1 MVRDQH
7 LREAAERGDV
17 ATVERVLMKG
27 PALVNASCGRT
38 GWTALHSSADRGRL
52 NVLKVLL
59 AVRADPGLRTARGAT
74 ALALA
79 SASGHTECVKALLD
93 AGADPAQAAGRSDR
107 TALHGAMRLNRP
119 EVVRALVACGADP
132 DRSSLSGVTA
142 RELGGAVSTERY
154 TWQNHTATKILGD
167 PFYLSA
173 AELEQYPP
181 LDDVLHSGVY
191 AAEAQ
196 QWAAES
202 VQPQSVP
209 SAPVAGKASPAD
221 VPMVHEDAESDPQ
234 TAALAAALAA
244 EAEVA
249 KVEAER
255 KQAEVA
261 EAQKAAKEAAEANAA
276 RLLAAV
282 EHQRVVE
289 MQEVER
295 RQKAEE
301 KKRQA
306 RFDRLK
312 AESSSRAAAL
322 LGLFEPDE
330 QPRNTR
336 METLWDAAKTAAAER
351 ESRATSD
358 AAAMAAEQHI
368 PGQADTST
376 PREPPPVD
384 ASTAA
389 ASPPRVDT
397 RESAPVFDGQHVPDD
412 SPPVLFPSTS
422 MTATTQQH
430 RQHGT
435 PFDGPTVSIVL
446 VKGDRVTLA
455 QGAPAIF
462 NLKPGRCDRAPQQPC
477 VDSSLPVV
485 STHSYFTIYCF
496 TYLISGAYACRQGV
510 IVAVSKK
517 QGDATPFKVQAD
529 DTGRTGWY
537 GRSHLAHA

>member
-1 MVRDQH
+1 MVRDQQ

-17 ATVERVLMKG
+17 AAVEGALTKG
-27 PALVNASCGRT
+27 QALVNASCGRT
-38 GWTALHSSADRGRL
+38 GWTALHASADRGRL
-52 NVLKVLL
+52 DVLKVLL
-59 AVRADPGLRTARGAT
+59 AMRADPGLRTARGAT

-93 AGADPAQAAGRSDR
+93 VGADPAQAAGRSDR
-107 TALHGAMRLNRP
+107 TALHGAMRFNRP
-119 EVVRALVACGADP
+119 EVVRALIARGADP

-154 TWQNHTATKILGD
+154 TWQTHTSTKILGD

-196 QWAAES
+196 RWAAES
-202 VQPQSVP
+202 VQPQTVP
-209 SAPVAGKASPAD
+209 SAPAAGKASPAD

-244 EAEVA
+244 EAEVT

-261 EAQKAAKEAAEANAA
+261 EAQKTAKEAAEANAA

-282 EHQRVVE
+282 EHQRMVE

-306 RFDRLK
+306 RFDKLK
-312 AESSSRAAAL
+312 AESNSRASVL

-336 METLWDAAKTAAAER
+336 METLWDDAKMAAAER

-358 AAAMAAEQHI
+358 AAPLTAEQHI
-368 PGQADTST
+368 AEKTGTST

-384 ASTAA
+384 ASTSA

-397 RESAPVFDGQHVPDD
+397 SESAPVVDDQHVPDD

-422 MTATTQQH
+422 TMAAPQQH
-430 RQHGT
+430 RQQGT
-435 PFDGPTVSIVL
+435 PFDGPAVSIVL

-462 NLKPGRCDRAPQQPC
+462 NLKPGRCDRAPQQLC
-477 VDSSLPVV
+477 VNSSSPVV
-485 STHSYFTIYCF
+485 LTHSNLAIYWSA
-496 TYLISGAYACRQGV
+496 YLISGACACRQGV

-517 QGDATPFKVQAD
+517 QGDDTPFKVQAD